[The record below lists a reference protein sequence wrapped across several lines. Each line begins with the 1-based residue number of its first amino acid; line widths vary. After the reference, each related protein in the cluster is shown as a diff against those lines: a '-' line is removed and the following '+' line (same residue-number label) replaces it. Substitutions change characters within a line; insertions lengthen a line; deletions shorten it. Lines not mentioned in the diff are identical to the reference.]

1 MATQSKTGSQS
12 FKLGKQLQIINHIQH
27 EPTQAS
33 YQHHSPPTPPRA
45 PPPQKVEEQE
55 RELAWEVQSER

>member
-33 YQHHSPPTPPRA
+33 YQHHRPPPPRA

-55 RELAWEVQSER
+55 RELAWEVQNER